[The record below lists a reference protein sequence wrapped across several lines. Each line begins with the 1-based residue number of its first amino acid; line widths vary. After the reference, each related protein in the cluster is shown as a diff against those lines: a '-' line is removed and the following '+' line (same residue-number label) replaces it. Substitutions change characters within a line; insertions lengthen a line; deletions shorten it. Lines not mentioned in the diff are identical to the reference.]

1 MENTLFWRK
10 LHDAPRY
17 LKNPSPQS
25 NMAVR
30 TNRAR
35 PPAQLQSRY
44 SQLPNI
50 NTPRDGQLV
59 PIQARKSSPGY
70 LNSVDNES
78 DERLRQ
84 MEVRLS
90 VAEKSNRAL
99 LEEVLRL
106 QGDIKS
112 SSRRNEDILRDER
125 NSRQNLESAI
135 KISNELISQLG
146 TRIKDAEEKLQDEK
160 SALSSLVNHTKGVEQ
175 AVKSSQ
181 NELLTKRD
189 LQSSKI
195 SEMRVD
201 LDEVLQAKSQL
212 ERVAFQLA
220 DDIRALKMKVESQA
234 SDFSTVSG
242 DLKNKSKKLEDEN
255 RAQEE
260 QLDALRKHTSL
271 QSQSEQ
277 QANLLRGQVETRLTE
292 LRDVLVDVRSKQE
305 NEVVER
311 RSLEQ
316 NMQQKI
322 NELQQSQAEANRKRE
337 ETVHSMDMVLRE
349 REHATQADRLAL
361 TTKVADTVE
370 DLNKKLMEKDIK
382 IRGEVQDRYLQLE
395 RVLQQDQS
403 NRREYERATRDELEK
418 RLVTLKKVQ
427 DEQAVEI
434 KELMKTEKGKTKNTL
449 GKLDDSITILEK
461 QVLETKKSFEKV
473 MAAEIS
479 QRKIHERDTTE
490 KIGSVNEKLQIAT
503 STLQQSIGGI
513 THTTNNQHDKL
524 RREMRTLLAEQK
536 EGATRSLTDLDARM
550 NFTKN
555 RMNDLE
561 EKLEAKVA
569 SSIAKNEEEAEQR
582 EASQNLAESLRE
594 KVDTISAWQD
604 QTGQTIKELSLGV
617 QRLPEEIYSIQE
629 KQTLM
634 KSELN
639 SRMTAEA
646 DSRIREIENLKQEV
660 QMLKMKREP
669 KAATISDIENV
680 QASVRRLADSIQT
693 VKTVLGMKIQSEQ
706 KLRIDGLEDLQTQ
719 IQQIKVN
726 AGMPSYRGH
735 PEYLQGDM
743 GYNWDD
749 QDNQYGYG
757 SKGGYQDHPS
767 SQYGY
772 AGRGKGGYAQDDENH
787 PTDRS
792 DMKTR
797 GGTRDFDTGYGTAT
811 DNGYGT
817 ATGTGYGTATD
828 TQMGMI
834 PEDKESYN
842 KSPVPSTGSAEQYNG
857 KTTPKQSK
865 TAQGGVS
872 PTNGVNSN
880 PPSQRNTPNRSRNNT
895 PGGTKAKTPSQSRT
909 NTPGGTSVKGKTNN
923 KSRRNSQDSTATE
936 TARGPGLAEV

>member
-1 MENTLFWRK
+1 
-10 LHDAPRY
+10 
-17 LKNPSPQS
+17 
-25 NMAVR
+25 MAEQVW
-30 TNRAR
+30 NER

-50 NTPRDGQLV
+50 NTPRVQEGQLV
-59 PIQARKSSPGY
+59 PLQGRKTSPGY
-70 LNSVDNES
+70 IDYEG
-78 DERLRQ
+78 DDRFRQ

-112 SSRRNEDILRDER
+112 STRRNEDILRDER

-189 LQSSKI
+189 IQGSKL

-201 LDEVLQAKSQL
+201 LEEVLQAKSQL

-220 DDIRALKMKVESQA
+220 DDLRTLKIKVDSQA
-234 SDFSTVSG
+234 ADFNAVSG

-255 RAQEE
+255 RAQ
-260 QLDALRKHTSL
+260 LDALRKHTSN

-277 QANLLRGQVETRLTE
+277 QATLLRGQVETRLTE
-292 LRDVLVDVRSKQE
+292 LRDVLVDVRTKQE
-305 NEVVER
+305 NEVSER
-311 RSLEQ
+311 RGLEQ
-316 NMQQKI
+316 SMQQKI
-322 NELQQSQAEANRKRE
+322 NELQQSLAEANRKRD

-349 REHATQADRLAL
+349 REHATQADRLSL

-395 RVLQQDQS
+395 RVLQQDQGT
-403 NRREYERATRDELEK
+403 RREYERATRDELEK
-418 RLVTLKKVQ
+418 RLGTLKKVQ

-434 KELMKTEKGKTKNTL
+434 KDLMKTEKGKTKNTL

-479 QRKIHERDTTE
+479 QRKIHERDTAE

-513 THTTNNQHDKL
+513 THTANNQHEKL

-536 EGATRSLTDLDARM
+536 EGTTRSLTDLDARM
-550 NFTKN
+550 NYSKN

-561 EKLEAKVA
+561 EKLEAKMA
-569 SSIAKNEEEAEQR
+569 A
-582 EASQNLAESLRE
+582 ASQNLAESLRE
-594 KVDTISAWQD
+594 KVDTISAWQE
-604 QTGQTIKELSLGV
+604 QTSQTVKELSLGV
-617 QRLPEEIYSIQE
+617 QRLPEEIYSVQE

-634 KSELN
+634 KSEMN

-646 DSRIREIENLKQEV
+646 DARIREIENLKQEV

-706 KLRIDGLEDLQTQ
+706 KLRVEGLEDLQTQ
-719 IQQIKVN
+719 LQQVKVN

-743 GYNWDD
+743 GFGSAWDE
-749 QDNQYGYG
+749 QDNQYAYG
-757 SKGGYQDHPS
+757 GHNKGGYQEDPGG
-767 SQYGY
+767 QYGY
-772 AGRGKGGYAQDDENH
+772 TGRGKGGYPQDEETH
-787 PTDRS
+787 RTDRT

-811 DNGYGT
+811 DRGYGT
-817 ATGTGYGTATD
+817 ATGTGYGTATE

-834 PEDKESYN
+834 PEDKEYYN

-857 KTTPKQSK
+857 NATPKQSR
-865 TAQGGVS
+865 TPRSGVT
-872 PTNGVNSN
+872 PN
-880 PPSQRNTPNRSRNNT
+880 PQSQRNTPTRSLNNTPGGTKAKTPSQSRTNT

-909 NTPGGTSVKGKTNN
+909 NTPGGTSVKAKANS
-923 KSRRNSQDSTATE
+923 KSRRNSQESVLTE
-936 TARGPGLAEV
+936 AGGGTGLADV

>member
-25 NMAVR
+25 KMAVPA
-30 TNRAR
+30 NRVR

-59 PIQARKSSPGY
+59 PVQGRKTSPGY
-70 LNSVDNES
+70 INSLDAEG

-84 MEVRLS
+84 VEVRLS

-125 NSRQNLESAI
+125 SSRQNLESAI

-146 TRIKDAEEKLQDEK
+146 TRIKEAEEKLHDEK

-220 DDIRALKMKVESQA
+220 DDIRGLKMKVDSQA
-234 SDFSTVSG
+234 SDFTAVSG

-260 QLDALRKHTSL
+260 KLDALRKHTSL

-277 QANLLRGQVETRLTE
+277 QATLLRGQVETRLTE

-316 NMQQKI
+316 SMQQKV
-322 NELQQSQAEANRKRE
+322 NELQQSLSEANRKRE

-349 REHATQADRLAL
+349 REHATQADRLTL

-395 RVLQQDQS
+395 RVLQQDQTT
-403 NRREYERATRDELEK
+403 RREYERATHDELEK
-418 RLVTLKKVQ
+418 RLAALKKVQ
-427 DEQAVEI
+427 DEQSVEI
-434 KELMKTEKGKTKNTL
+434 KELMKTEKGKTKTTL

-479 QRKIHERDTTE
+479 QRKIHERDTAE

-513 THTTNNQHDKL
+513 THTTSNQHDKL

-536 EGATRSLTDLDARM
+536 EASTRSLTDLDARM

-569 SSIAKNEEEAEQR
+569 SYIVKYKNE

-594 KVDTISAWQD
+594 KVDTISSWQD
-604 QTGQTIKELSLGV
+604 QTSQTVKELSLGV

-629 KQTLM
+629 KQTLI
-634 KSELN
+634 KSEMN

-706 KLRIDGLEDLQTQ
+706 KLRIEGLEDLQTQ
-719 IQQIKVN
+719 VQQIKVS

-743 GYNWDD
+743 GYSWDD

-757 SKGGYQDHPS
+757 NRGKVGYQEDPG

-772 AGRGKGGYAQDDENH
+772 ASRGKGGYHQDEETH
-787 PTDRS
+787 RTDRT

-811 DNGYGT
+811 DTGYGT

-842 KSPVPSTGSAEQYNG
+842 KSPVPSTGSAELNNG
-857 KTTPKQSK
+857 NATPKQSR
-865 TAQGGVS
+865 TPRGGVT
-872 PTNGVNSN
+872 PN
-880 PPSQRNTPNRSRNNT
+880 PPSVRDPPSVRNTPTRSRNNT
-895 PGGTKAKTPSQSRT
+895 PGGTKSKTPTQSRT
-909 NTPGGTSVKGKTNN
+909 NTPGGTSVKAKANS
-923 KSRRNSQDSTATE
+923 KSRRNSQDSAVTE
-936 TARGPGLAEV
+936 AGPGAGLAEV